1 VNSIHPIKRSDRGPA
16 AGKAA
21 TATHAAKATKAT
33 LRAQLRRRRR
43 ALDAAQ
49 QAQAAQDLAAQL
61 QQLPAFARGRRIAF
75 YLANDG
81 EIDPAAALAAAIE
94 RGAQCYAPVIADD
107 NKILRFA
114 EITARAEF
122 RAGRFGIAE
131 PVAADRDLLDA
142 RALDLALL
150 PLVGF
155 DRRGNRIGMGGGFYD
170 ATFAP
175 AGAGA
180 TTGRGPL
187 LVGLAHEIQRVDA
200 INAEAWDIPLTA
212 VVTDRR
218 IHHCAGAG
226 DADDVESAGA
236 GPDAGAAENE
246 SPSTENPEAT
256 QCATG

>member
-1 VNSIHPIKRSDRGPA
+1 VNSIHPINRSDRGPA
-16 AGKAA
+16 AAK
-21 TATHAAKATKAT
+21 AAKATKST

-49 QAQAAQDLAAQL
+49 QAQAAQDLATQL
-61 QQLPAFARGRRIAF
+61 QQLPAFARARRIAF
-75 YLANDG
+75 YLACDG
-81 EIDPAAALAAAIE
+81 EIDPAAALAAALE
-94 RGAQCYAPVIADD
+94 RGAQCYAPVIADGD
-107 NKILRFA
+107 KILRFA

-131 PVAADRDLLDA
+131 PVAADRDLLEA

-170 ATFAP
+170 ATFART
-175 AGAGA
+175 AGAA
-180 TTGRGPL
+180 NTGRGTL

-200 INAEAWDIPLTA
+200 IDAEAWDIPLTA

-218 IHHCAGAG
+218 IHHCAG
-226 DADDVESAGA
+226 DDVENAG
-236 GPDAGAAENE
+236 AENE
-246 SPSTENPEAT
+246 SPPTENPEAT
-256 QCATG
+256 PCATG